1 MDREKFP
8 QGFTDVNGQQVDLR
22 RENSWTLRLHQ
33 VSTAE
38 LAEVMSINLMAPTIL
53 NARLKGLMERTGT
66 PAGRGVNG
74 GPLNVSKQCVLC
86 LCLVSYF
93 VIFCLVASY
102 VYYIH
107 VKALAPNYHTNLNT
121 HAHTYIY

>member
-1 MDREKFP
+1 M
-8 QGFTDVNGQQVDLR
+8 NGQQVDLR

-74 GPLNVSKQCVLC
+74 G
-86 LCLVSYF
+86 
-93 VIFCLVASY
+93 
-102 VYYIH
+102 
-107 VKALAPNYHTNLNT
+107 ALAKVSSVSCL
-121 HAHTYIY
+121 